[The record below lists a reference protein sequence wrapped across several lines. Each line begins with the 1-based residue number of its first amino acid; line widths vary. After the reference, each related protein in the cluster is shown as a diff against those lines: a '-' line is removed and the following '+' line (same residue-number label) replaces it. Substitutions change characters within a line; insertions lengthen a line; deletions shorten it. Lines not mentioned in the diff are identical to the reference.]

1 MFSRLSLMMLL
12 MVASLSSY
20 CQYPVV
26 KTIGKDTVVI
36 MTLKQGEDINKQFVS
51 LNDSL
56 STLNKNLLELRQ
68 TIGSLGA
75 KNIQLSTNL
84 VKSMDETGVASKSAT
99 MYRNSYEAAEAE
111 IRLIK
116 REHKNITVGLL
127 VLLGIWT
134 AYTSILLNQ

>member
-1 MFSRLSLMMLL
+1 
-12 MVASLSSY
+12 
-20 CQYPVV
+20 
-26 KTIGKDTVVI
+26 

-68 TIGSLGA
+68 TIGSLGV

-84 VKSMDETGVASKSAT
+84 MKSMDETGVASKSAT
-99 MYRNSYEAAEAE
+99 MYKANYEAAEAE

>member
-134 AYTSILLNQ
+134 ASISILLNQ